1 MGEIKIKS
9 KMCSKEVMRSSQRL
23 IRNKREKG
31 LQMQAVFI
39 WEVIDWQETLK
50 ALRRETSVSK
60 SR

>member
-1 MGEIKIKS
+1 MKS
-9 KMCSKEVMRSSQRL
+9 KMCSKEIMRSRQRL
-23 IRNKREKG
+23 RRNKRENG

-50 ALRRETSVSK
+50 ALRRETSVSI